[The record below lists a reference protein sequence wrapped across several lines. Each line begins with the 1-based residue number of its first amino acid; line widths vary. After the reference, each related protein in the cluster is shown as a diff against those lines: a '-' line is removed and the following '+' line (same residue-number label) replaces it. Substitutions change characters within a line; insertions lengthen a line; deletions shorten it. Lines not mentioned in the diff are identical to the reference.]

1 MRFQRTVVS
10 HRWASPAASLA
21 MFALLCATIAYWV
34 LQLVAPPVPIA
45 PTGSLVDHRGAPD
58 LSTAAKLFGQPVGG
72 TVAAAAATPGN
83 IQVLGVAASE
93 TRGSAVL
100 VVDGKPA
107 KAFMV
112 GDPVGEN
119 ATLAE
124 VRADAVV
131 IDQNGARVELAA
143 PRRPSVALLTAGPA
157 SSAPTAGARTPPVP
171 TAAPASALPAA
182 APPPAG
188 AAAATATTTS
198 TTAAPPGPRRAGS
211 AAADPGPAATQGAP
225 MPEPAES
232 RPDGQAGDADASTAE
247 TRPMPSPAAEGG
259 PR

>member
-45 PTGSLVDHRGAPD
+45 PTGSLVDHRDAPD

-119 ATLAE
+119 ATLVE

-131 IDQNGARVELAA
+131 VDQNGARVELAA

-188 AAAATATTTS
+188 AAAATATSATP
-198 TTAAPPGPRRAGS
+198 APPGPRRAGS
-211 AAADPGPAATQGAP
+211 AAADPASAAAQGAP
-225 MPEPAES
+225 MPEPAEP
-232 RPDGQAGDADASTAE
+232 RPDGQAGDANASTAE
-247 TRPMPSPAAEGG
+247 ARAMPAPAAEGG